1 MTHTP
6 PQHASKCCACAGRS
20 KTSAPRSK
28 ASAPRCKKIKSKR
41 LPPTYDACAMAVRSA
56 SRSRDG
62 WLLGCLLV
70 LYIKGAR
77 GFYPP
82 SLAKTVLF
90 GRDRFYTAHFNS
102 ISNINRTL
110 TSRENFFNSFT
121 YPAFVL
127 KRVFFA

>member
-1 MTHTP
+1 M
-6 PQHASKCCACAGRS
+6 QAKI
-20 KTSAPRSK
+20 KTSAPNDLGNIYGR
-28 ASAPRCKKIKSKR
+28 SKR
-41 LPPTYDACAMAVRSA
+41 LPPTYEACAMQVRSA

-62 WLLGCLLV
+62 WLLGCLVAWLLGCLVV

-90 GRDRFYTAHFNS
+90 GRDRFYSAHFNS

-110 TSRENFFNSFT
+110 TSRENFFNRFT

>member
-1 MTHTP
+1 MKHVP
-6 PQHASKCCACAGRS
+6 
-20 KTSAPRSK
+20 
-28 ASAPRCKKIKSKR
+28 CKSDLLADLR
-41 LPPTYDACAMAVRSA
+41 RMVVCLVA
-56 SRSRDG
+56 
-62 WLLGCLLV
+62 WLLGWLLV

-90 GRDRFYTAHFNS
+90 GRDRFYSAHFNS

-110 TSRENFFNSFT
+110 TSRENFFNRFT

>member
-1 MTHTP
+1 MQAKIKNLRP
-6 PQHASKCCACAGRS
+6 KMQEDQRKI
-20 KTSAPRSK
+20 KTSAP
-28 ASAPRCKKIKSKR
+28 
-41 LPPTYDACAMAVRSA
+41 LHDACAMQVRSA

-62 WLLGCLLV
+62 WLVAWLLACLVV

-102 ISNINRTL
+102 IGYIDRTL
-110 TSRENFFNSFT
+110 TSRENLFDGFT

-127 KRVFFA
+127 SGVFLP